1 MAAQTNK
8 ARQAKWRKRHPAK
21 ARAVGREAQQ
31 KLRDTA
37 RAAKETVIEWPTIP
51 ANQGAAF
58 CTWAAENLIVPAGHP
73 AAGKPFIIPA
83 YLARFFAD
91 ALDEKTNE
99 AALIIARKNAKS
111 SSVAALLVC
120 FMVGALRRPGYRVGV
135 ASINREK
142 SFELKEQIRA
152 MKVAAPEALAELE
165 VWRRGVQ
172 GVTGPGGS
180 SIDFLS
186 ADKNAGAASSFDI
199 AVIDEIGLLSEQDRG
214 LVNGMRSSV
223 SAKRGKFLS
232 LSIWGDGP
240 FCGEIVERRA
250 HEGVCVHLFQAEEG
264 AALDSAEAW
273 DAANPG
279 IKAKIKSRD
288 YMVSESRRVASSV
301 SDQPA
306 FLAFDLNRPQS
317 PTREQVCAPSD
328 WAACTVQTPAELPP
342 RAGPCHVGIDIGGS
356 ASMCGAAAWWR
367 ETGRLELFAAFPSR
381 PGMAER
387 GTADGVGGAYSEAE
401 SNGEIK
407 VFAGR
412 VTPAAEFIRYVA
424 AKLAGADIAGAASD
438 QFRRAEVEEVLEAE
452 PDEIPWL
459 WFWRRQ
465 GSGPTGSSDC
475 RALQRAVLTGEIKTL
490 RGLLMPMALRSTILR
505 RDSNGNPSLHR
516 GGSGARIDVLSAT
529 TLAIGLAASSRVGG
543 FTISQVPF

>member
-8 ARQAKWRKRHPAK
+8 ERQARWRKRHPAK

-31 KLRDTA
+31 SRRDVA

-58 CTWAAENLIVPAGHP
+58 CTWAEENLIVPAGHP
-73 AAGKPFIIPA
+73 KQGEAFIIPA

-120 FMVGALRRPGYRVGV
+120 FMIGCLRRPGFRVGV

-152 MKVAAPEALAELE
+152 LKDAAKLDDLQ
-165 VWRRGVQ
+165 VWRRGAQ

-180 SIDFLS
+180 SIDFVS
-186 ADKNAGAASSFDI
+186 ADKNAGAASSWDI
-199 AVIDEIGLLSEQDRG
+199 AVCDEIGLLSEQSRG
-214 LVNGMRSSV
+214 LVNSMRSSV
-223 SAKRGKFLS
+223 SAKAGKFLS

-240 FCGEIVERRA
+240 FVPEIVARRE

-279 IKAKIKSRD
+279 LKAGIKSRD

-317 PTREQVCAPSD
+317 PSREQVCSPTD
-328 WAACTVQTPAELPP
+328 WHACTVKDSSELPE
-342 RAGPCHVGIDIGGS
+342 RRGACFVGVDIGGS
-356 ASMCGAAAWWR
+356 ASMCAASSYWPD
-367 ETGRLELFAAFPSR
+367 TGRLEIFAGFPSR
-381 PGMAER
+381 PNLVDR
-387 GTADGVGGAYSEAE
+387 GTADGVGNAYSEAASRNE
-401 SNGEIK
+401 LA
-407 VFAGR
+407 VFSGR
-412 VTPAAEFIRYVA
+412 ITPAGDFVRHVA
-424 AKLAGADIAGAASD
+424 AKLVGAEVVGAASD
-438 QFRRAEVEEVLEAE
+438 QFRRGEVQQVLEAE
-452 PDEIPWL
+452 PDEIPWP
-459 WFWRRQ
+459 WYWRRQ
-465 GSGPTGSSDC
+465 GSGPTGSADC
-475 RALQRAVLTGEIKTL
+475 RAFQKAVFAREIKTL
-490 RGLLMPMALRSTILR
+490 RGLLMPLALRSTVLK

-529 TLAIGLAASSRVGG
+529 VLAFGLAADSGG
-543 FTISQVPF
+543 DSGFSILQVPF

>member
-1 MAAQTNK
+1 MAAKSNNE
-8 ARQAKWRKRHPAK
+8 RQATWRKRHPAK
-21 ARAVGREAQQ
+21 ARAVSREAQQ

-73 AAGKPFIIPA
+73 AAGQPFIIPA

-120 FMVGALRRPGYRVGV
+120 FMVGALRRPGFRVGV
-135 ASINREK
+135 SSINREK

-152 MKVAAPEALAELE
+152 LKDAANLDELQ
-165 VWRRGVQ
+165 VWRRGAQ

-180 SIDFLS
+180 SIDFVS
-186 ADKNAGAASSFDI
+186 ADKNAGAASSWDI
-199 AVIDEIGLLSEQDRG
+199 AVCDEIGLLSEQSRG
-214 LVNGMRSSV
+214 LVNSMRSSV
-223 SAKRGKFLS
+223 SAKAGKFLS

-240 FCGEIVERRA
+240 FVPEIVARRE
-250 HEGVCVHLFQAEEG
+250 HEGVCVHLYQAPEG
-264 AALDSAEAW
+264 CALDDESAWA
-273 DAANPG
+273 AANPG
-279 IKAKIKSRD
+279 LGSIKSRD

-317 PTREQVCAPSD
+317 PTREQVCAPRD

-367 ETGRLELFAAFPSR
+367 ETGRLEIFAAFPSR
-381 PGMAER
+381 PGLVAR
-387 GTADGVGGAYSEAE
+387 GTADGVGNAYSEAA
-401 SNGEIK
+401 SNAELK

-412 VTPAAEFIRYVA
+412 VTPAGEFIRYVA
-424 AKLAGADIAGAASD
+424 AKLAGADVAGAASD
-438 QFRRAEVEEVLEAE
+438 QFRRGEVEQVLEAE

-465 GSGPTGSSDC
+465 GSGPTGAADC

-490 RGLLMPMALRSTILR
+490 RGLLMPMALRSTILK

-543 FTISQVPF
+543 FSISQVPF

>member
-1 MAAQTNK
+1 MAAQTNNQ
-8 ARQAKWRKRHPAK
+8 RQAKWRKRHPAK
-21 ARAVGREAQQ
+21 ALAVSREAQQ
-31 KLRDTA
+31 KIRDV
-37 RAAKETVIEWPTIP
+37 AKEAKQTVIEWPTIP

-58 CTWAAENLIVPAGHP
+58 CTWAAENLVVPPGHP
-73 AAGKPFIIPA
+73 AAGAPFIIPD
-83 YLARFFAD
+83 YLAAFFID

-111 SSVAALLVC
+111 SSVAALLAC
-120 FMVGALRRPGYRVGV
+120 FMVGCLRRPGFRVGV

-152 MKVAAPEALAELE
+152 LKDAAKLDDLQ
-165 VWRRGVQ
+165 VWRRGAQ

-180 SIDFLS
+180 SIDFVS
-186 ADKNAGAASSFDI
+186 ADKNAGAASSWDI
-199 AVIDEIGLLSEQDRG
+199 AVIDEIGLLQEQSRG
-214 LVNGMRSSV
+214 LVSGMRSSV
-223 SAKRGKFLS
+223 SAKGGKFLS

-240 FCGEIVERRA
+240 FCAEIVARRA

-317 PTREQVCAPSD
+317 PSREQVCAPSD
-328 WAACTVQTPAELPP
+328 WAACTVQHSSELPP
-342 RAGPCHVGIDIGGS
+342 RSGPCHVGIDIGGS

-367 ETGRLELFAAFPSR
+367 ETGRLEIFAAFPSR
-381 PGMAER
+381 PGLVAR
-387 GTADGVGGAYSEAE
+387 GTADGVGNAYSEAASSGALKIFE
-401 SNGEIK
+401 
-407 VFAGR
+407 GR
-412 VTPAAEFIRYVA
+412 VTPAGEFIRYVA
-424 AKLAGADIAGAASD
+424 AKLAGCEIAGAASD
-438 QFRRAEVEEVLEAE
+438 QFRRAEVEEILEAE

-465 GSGPTGSSDC
+465 GSGPTGCADV

-490 RGLLMPMALRSTILR
+490 RGLLMPMALRSTILK

-543 FTISQVPF
+543 FSISQVPF

>member
-8 ARQAKWRKRHPAK
+8 QRQARWRKRHLVK
-21 ARAVGREAQQ
+21 ARAVGRESQQ
-31 KLRDTA
+31 KIRDTA
-37 RAAKETVIEWPTIP
+37 KEAKQTVIEWPTIP

-58 CTWAAENLIVPAGHP
+58 CTWAAENLVVPPGHP
-73 AAGKPFIIPA
+73 AAGAPFIIPD
-83 YLARFFAD
+83 YLAAFFVD

-111 SSVAALLVC
+111 SSVAALLAC
-120 FMVGALRRPGYRVGV
+120 FMVGCLRRPGFRVGV

-152 MKVAAPEALAELE
+152 LKDAAKLDDLQ
-165 VWRRGVQ
+165 VWRRGAQ

-180 SIDFLS
+180 SIDFVS
-186 ADKNAGAASSFDI
+186 ADKNAGAASSWDI
-199 AVIDEIGLLSEQDRG
+199 AVIDEIGLLQEQSRG
-214 LVNGMRSSV
+214 LVNSMRSSV
-223 SAKRGKFLS
+223 SAKAGKFLS
-232 LSIWGDGP
+232 LSVWGDGP
-240 FCGEIVERRA
+240 FCGEIVKRRNDP
-250 HEGVCVHLFQAEEG
+250 GVCVHLHQAPEG
-264 AALDSAEAW
+264 CNLDDSKAW
-273 DAANPG
+273 ELANPG
-279 IKAKIKSRD
+279 LDSIKSRA
-288 YMVSESRRVASSV
+288 YMVSESRRVLSSV

-328 WAACTVQTPAELPP
+328 WAACTVQHSSDLPP
-342 RAGPCHVGIDIGGS
+342 RSGPCHVGIDIGGS

-367 ETGRLELFAAFPSR
+367 ETGRLEIFAAFPSR
-381 PGMAER
+381 PGLVAR
-387 GTADGVGGAYSEAE
+387 GTADGVGNAYSEAASSGALKIFE
-401 SNGEIK
+401 
-407 VFAGR
+407 GR
-412 VTPAAEFIRYVA
+412 VTPAGEFIRYVA
-424 AKLAGADIAGAASD
+424 AKLAGCEIEGAASD
-438 QFRRAEVEEVLEAE
+438 QFRRAEVEEILEAE

-465 GSGPTGSSDC
+465 GSGPTGSADV

-543 FTISQVPF
+543 FSISQVPF

>member
-1 MAAQTNK
+1 M
-8 ARQAKWRKRHPAK
+8 
-21 ARAVGREAQQ
+21 GRESQQ
-31 KLRDTA
+31 KIRDTA
-37 RAAKETVIEWPTIP
+37 KEAKRTVIEWPTIP

-58 CTWAAENLIVPAGHP
+58 CTWAEENLIVPAGHP
-73 AAGKPFIIPA
+73 AAGAPFIIPP
-83 YLARFFAD
+83 YLAAFFED
-91 ALDEKTNE
+91 ALDVDTHEG
-99 AALIIARKNAKS
+99 ALIIGRKNGKS
-111 SSVAALLVC
+111 SSNAALLAC
-120 FMVGALRRPGYRVGV
+120 FMVGCLRRPGFRVGV

-152 MKVAAPEALAELE
+152 QADAANLDGLQ
-165 VWRRGVQ
+165 VWRRGAQ

-186 ADKNAGAASSFDI
+186 ADKNAGAASSFDV
-199 AVIDEIGLLSEQDRG
+199 AVIDEIGLLGEQDRG
-214 LVNGMRSSV
+214 LVNSMRSSV

-240 FCGEIVERRA
+240 FVPEIVARRE
-250 HEGVCVHLFQAEEG
+250 HEGVAVHLYQAEEG
-264 AALDSAEAW
+264 CKLDDEAAW

-279 IKAKIKSRD
+279 LQAGIKSRD
-288 YMVSESRRVASSV
+288 YMFSESRRVASSV

-317 PTREQVCAPSD
+317 PSREQVCSPAD
-328 WAACTVQTPAELPP
+328 WAACTVQHPSELPP

-367 ETGRLELFAAFPSR
+367 ETGRLEIYAGFPSR

-387 GTADGVGGAYSEAE
+387 GVADGVGGSYLEAE
-401 SNGEIK
+401 SNGELK

-412 VTPAAEFIRYVA
+412 VTPAGEFIRYVA
-424 AKLAGADIAGAASD
+424 AKLHGCEVAGAASD
-438 QFRRAEVEEVLEAE
+438 QFRRGEVEEVLEAE

-465 GSGPTGSSDC
+465 GSGPTGSADC

-490 RGLLMPMALRSTILR
+490 RGLLMPLALRSTIVK

-529 TLAIGLAASSRVGG
+529 TLAIGLAASSREGG
-543 FTISQVPF
+543 FTVSQVPF